1 MDLNKQDTNV
11 SDFANLISS
20 QDNHIK
26 QCITQKTSGKATILE
41 QSLFPTYPE
50 PTFGPLDSHV
60 RTSQAYKKEQEITNH
75 EEAKKIVSISPSC
88 EEITAEDLTELYTL
102 KCADLVSEIAECK
115 KSGKYKNLAESL
127 GREAILNT
135 MLVNKL
141 KIKVEVNR
149 EAKKYAKKLGR
160 WDLWR

>member
-1 MDLNKQDTNV
+1 MTKCGDMDICPICGKEFYVYARNEWRYKAGNKLV
-11 SDFANLISS
+11 CSY
-20 QDNHIK
+20 K
-26 QCITQKTSGKATILE
+26 C
-41 QSLFPTYPE
+41 
-50 PTFGPLDSHV
+50 
-60 RTSQAYKKEQEITNH
+60 SQAYKKEQEITNH
-75 EEAKKIVSISPSC
+75 EEAKRIVSISPSC
-88 EEITAEDLTELYTL
+88 KEITLEDLTELYTL

-141 KIKVEVNR
+141 KIKIEVNR